1 MKTDLYH
8 SQIKKDGSNSIDEY
22 FNPMAA
28 APLLGYR
35 VHLAEFWPKIKDD
48 IEIGFIQGTNG
59 SEICFSHS
67 LGWEN
72 EDWLSFVRNGI
83 ALPIALENCKKYGIK
98 KFVFY
103 CNDEIME
110 ITPDEL

>member
-1 MKTDLYH
+1 MDLYH
-8 SQIKKDGSNSIDEY
+8 SKITKGGSKNQTENL
-22 FNPMAA
+22 NPLAM

-35 VHLAEFWPKIKDD
+35 MHLAQSWLEIKDE
-48 IEIGFIQGTNG
+48 IEIGFIKGTNG

-72 EDWLSFVRNGI
+72 EDWLSFVQNGI
-83 ALPIALENCKKYGIK
+83 ALPVALENCKKYGIK
-98 KFVFY
+98 KFVFF

>member
-1 MKTDLYH
+1 MYH
-8 SQIKKDGSNSIDEY
+8 SKITKEGSKNQIENL
-22 FNPMAA
+22 NPLAL

-35 VHLAEFWPKIKDD
+35 AHLALSWPKIKDE
-48 IEIGFIQGTNG
+48 IEIGFIKGTNG

-72 EDWLSFVRNGI
+72 EDWLSFVHNGI
-83 ALPIALENCKKYGIK
+83 VLPIALENCKNYGIK